1 MKIECCVYTRTDKKK
16 SALERKNPTEK
27 FIVNLKNNKIT
38 KVFKKN
44 SN

>member
-44 SN
+44 NN